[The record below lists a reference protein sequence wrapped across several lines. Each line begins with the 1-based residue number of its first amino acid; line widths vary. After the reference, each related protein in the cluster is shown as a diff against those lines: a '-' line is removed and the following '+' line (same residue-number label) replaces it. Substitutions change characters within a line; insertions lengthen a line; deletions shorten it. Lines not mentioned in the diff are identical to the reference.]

1 MNPESKY
8 ETQTS
13 TETGNKLVVVILGIS
28 FLMGAVLA
36 LTIVQMGISVHPS
49 AMAAPPQIE
58 KAEHAPASNVQA
70 RQNEEKVR
78 INIPLKSF
86 VVTLNEPGEPRYLKV
101 SMSIELSDSHVEN
114 EIKERKAEIRDT
126 LIPYLSSLSLR
137 TTQGIRGK
145 QKIRKEAAELIN
157 SVLKSGTVNRV
168 FISEFITQ

>member
-1 MNPESKY
+1 MNPETKY

-49 AMAAPPQIE
+49 AMAAPSQSERVEPRPAASIQATQNTE
-58 KAEHAPASNVQA
+58 KT
-70 RQNEEKVR
+70 R
-78 INIPLKSF
+78 INVPLKSF

-101 SMSIELSDSHVEN
+101 SMSIELSDSNVEK
-114 EIKERKAEIRDT
+114 EIKKRNAELRDT